1 MRSPLR
7 YVWPAA
13 ALLLLGSL
21 IGCGEAHL
29 RVADSHSKLPPD
41 EDSAAFLDRISSQ
54 PTVSEDDAARG
65 LLLLLDGEDAAPSFQ
80 RRVEA
85 LAAKNIVDRRWG
97 YHADRPIT
105 KGKLAY
111 MIYQATKIPGGVI
124 LMLTGP
130 SRRYCLR
137 ELQYRDMM
145 VEGSMFTPVT
155 GLEYVS
161 VLTRADE
168 YRRTG
173 KVPRRTGHT
182 E

>member
-1 MRSPLR
+1 MRSALR
-7 YVWPAA
+7 TVTALGAA
-13 ALLLLGSL
+13 AAFCVLT
-21 IGCGEAHL
+21 GCGGGEM
-29 RVADSHSKLPPD
+29 RVVETGAKLPAD
-41 EDSAAFLDRISSQ
+41 EDSAAFIDRVSSQ
-54 PTVSEDDAARG
+54 PNVTEDDAARG
-65 LLLLLDGEDAAPSFQ
+65 LLLLLDGKDAAPTFQ
-80 RRVEA
+80 KRVETL
-85 LAAKNIVDRRWG
+85 LAREIVDPKWDFS
-97 YHADRPIT
+97 AARPIT
-105 KGKLAY
+105 RGKFAY

-137 ELQYRDMM
+137 ELQYRKMM
-145 VEGSMFTPVT
+145 VEGSMFSPVT

-173 KVPRRTGHT
+173 KVPPTTGMT